1 MRTLIKE
8 MKKQGMLEELASIR
22 KRERGIVDVQVRDSL
37 EKLIEVEN
45 ASYSQKLMILESIQR
60 NTKQALEVLHNL

>member
-22 KRERGIVDVQVRDSL
+22 KRERGIVDVQIRDSL
-37 EKLIEVEN
+37 EKLREVEN

-60 NTKQALEVLHNL
+60 NTKQALDVLHNL